1 MSNQTHEKVQRL
13 IELHE
18 NRFVNKEK
26 VNENDLVKILYNE
39 VNNLRIKEKVAEISE
54 MTNEQVER
62 IALKVQTMLVQEK
75 EGLVLANRSTQ
86 KVDEQEKVL
95 VEFLPILM
103 SEEEIEQ
110 TVTETIDK
118 LAATKK
124 DMGKVMGMLSK
135 QLKGKADLKVVNK
148 IVKKKLV

>member
-39 VNNLRIKEKVAEISE
+39 VNNLRIKEKVTEISE

>member
-95 VEFLPILM
+95 AEFLPILM

-148 IVKKKLV
+148 IVKLKLV